1 MEHKDTNLKAQELRR
16 GVMIFIALAILT
28 AVEYI
33 IGTHSA
39 PVIFM
44 WIIALTKA
52 VLVVWF
58 FMHIKRAFGEEGE
71 E

>member
-1 MEHKDTNLKAQELRR
+1 MEHKNTNIKAQELRR
-16 GVMIFIALAILT
+16 GVMVFIALAILT

-44 WIIALTKA
+44 WLIALTKA
-52 VLVVWF
+52 GLVVWF
-58 FMHIKRAFGEEGE
+58 FMHIKRAFEEEGE

>member
-1 MEHKDTNLKAQELRR
+1 MEHKDSNLKAQELRR
-16 GVMIFIALAILT
+16 GVMVFIALALLT
-28 AVEYI
+28 AIEFF
-33 IGTHSA
+33 IGTHAA

-52 VLVVWF
+52 GLVVWF
-58 FMHIKRAFGEEGE
+58 FMHIKRAFEEEGE